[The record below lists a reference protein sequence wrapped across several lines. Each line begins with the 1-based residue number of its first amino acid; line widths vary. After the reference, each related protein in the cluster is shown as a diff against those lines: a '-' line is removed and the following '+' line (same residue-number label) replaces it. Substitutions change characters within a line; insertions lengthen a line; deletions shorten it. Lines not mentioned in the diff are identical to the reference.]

1 MSDAPDAQNSKDA
14 RADPRVTVGRC
25 GWFVHRIGEQLRE
38 CVVWDES
45 KTGARL
51 VVEAADTIPNEFY
64 IYTSLEFVSR
74 RHCRVVWRSKK
85 EIGVEFLN

>member
-1 MSDAPDAQNSKDA
+1 MSDANSAQASKEG
-14 RADPRVTVGRC
+14 RTDPRNTVRRC
-25 GWFVHRIGEQLRE
+25 GWFVRSKGEQLRE

-51 VVEAADTIPNEFY
+51 VIGAPDTIPDTFY
-64 IYTSLEFVSR
+64 IYMSLDSNSR
-74 RHCRVVWRSKK
+74 RHCHVVWRSAK